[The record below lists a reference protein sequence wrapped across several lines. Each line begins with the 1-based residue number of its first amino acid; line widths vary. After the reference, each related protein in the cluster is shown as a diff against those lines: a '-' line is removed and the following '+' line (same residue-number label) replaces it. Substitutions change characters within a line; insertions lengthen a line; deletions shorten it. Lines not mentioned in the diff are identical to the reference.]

1 MMIRRLI
8 LATLLSLTTPALA
21 ASDDCDMGC
30 LDAHADAY
38 LDALVAKDT
47 SSLPLAKD
55 VHFSENLIPLTI
67 GEEGLW
73 RTITAKRDW
82 DIYASDEELGHANWI
97 GIVDEMGNAVFL
109 AIRLKIENG
118 EITEA
123 ETLVGR
129 SPLTAADHAP
139 PARDFFSEI
148 EPAETRSSRDR
159 LMEIVHQ
166 HWDAM
171 ETGKAIRSNYRDDCV
186 RYDNGHLTTGT
197 KKSPAEGGPPST
209 NIGEFG
215 CYGQMASG
223 RFVNGNT
230 VYPRRFWG
238 VDEERGLVIGY
249 FSPNVPG
256 DATSVEVY
264 GQTVEMGPGELVP
277 FTIQQVELFK
287 VVDGQVKGVEVVF
300 GPRVPFGMR
309 SPFDMKDLWRQK

>member
-1 MMIRRLI
+1 MIRN
-8 LATLLSLTTPALA
+8 LAIAALLGLASPAF
-21 ASDDCDMGC
+21 ASNSECDREC
-30 LDAHADAY
+30 LNAHADAY
-38 LDALVAKDT
+38 IEALVAKDA
-47 SSLPLAKD
+47 SSLPLAKN
-55 VHFSENLIPLTI
+55 VRFSENLIPLEI
-67 GEEGLW
+67 GKDGLW
-73 RTITAKRDW
+73 RTVSGKRDW
-82 DIYASDEELGHANWI
+82 DVYASDETLGHANWI

-109 AIRLKIENG
+109 AVRLKIENG
-118 EITEA
+118 KITEV
-123 ETLVGR
+123 ETQVGR
-129 SPLTAADHAP
+129 SPLTAANHAP
-139 PARDFFSEI
+139 PPRETFSEV
-148 EPAETRSSRDR
+148 EPPETRSSRER
-159 LMEIVHQ
+159 LKEIVHQ

-171 ETGKAIRSNYRDDCV
+171 ETGKAIRSNYRDDCI

-287 VVDGQVKGVEVVF
+287 VIDGQVKGVEVVF